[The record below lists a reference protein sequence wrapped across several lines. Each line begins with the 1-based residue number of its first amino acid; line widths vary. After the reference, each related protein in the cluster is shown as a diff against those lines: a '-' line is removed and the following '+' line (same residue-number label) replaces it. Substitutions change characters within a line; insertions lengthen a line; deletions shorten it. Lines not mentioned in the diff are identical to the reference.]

1 MATLQLFSSFF
12 GKQRPAT
19 TRNEA
24 GGKAYA
30 FSPKH
35 ALAQYAA
42 TGCFNSTFYASGEEQ
57 LEKVLELAQQVDPKF
72 VAQTAVFCR
81 QQGRMKDM
89 PALLCAVLTVL
100 DPELLARVFDLVI
113 DDAKMLRNFVQIV
126 RSGVVAR
133 KSLGTA
139 PRRLVRKWLAARDE
153 ASLFRANVGQNPSLA
168 DVIKLAHPKP
178 ESEARRA
185 FYGYL
190 LDKCSAEDAGLLPEV
205 VREFEAYKRTR
216 TGPVP
221 DVPFQMLT
229 ALDLGSAEWAQV
241 ARQASF
247 QTTRMNLNTFARHGV
262 FEVPGLT
269 KIVAARLRNPTA
281 VARSRV
287 QPYQLLMAHGS
298 CDAAVPAEVV
308 SALEDA
314 LELALG
320 NVPKLSG
327 KAFVLVDVS
336 GSMSSPVTGHRV
348 GATTK
353 VRCVDVAAL
362 FAAALLRQN
371 PDAEVLPFSTHVERL
386 RVSSRDSVMTNAR
399 LLAAVGGGGTNTSAA
414 LAALNERRAQG
425 DLIIYVSDNESWMDP
440 VRGRGTATLNQW
452 EQFRARNRSAKL
464 VCIDL
469 QPYTSSQVPEREDI
483 LNVGG
488 FSDQVFALVREF
500 DRGTLNP
507 QHWVGAIEAISL

>member
-1 MATLQLFSSFF
+1 
-12 GKQRPAT
+12 
-19 TRNEA
+19 
-24 GGKAYA
+24 
-30 FSPKH
+30 
-35 ALAQYAA
+35 
-42 TGCFNSTFYASGEEQ
+42 
-57 LEKVLELAQQVDPKF
+57 
-72 VAQTAVFCR
+72 
-81 QQGRMKDM
+81 
-89 PALLCAVLTVL
+89 
-100 DPELLARVFDLVI
+100 
-113 DDAKMLRNFVQIV
+113 
-126 RSGVVAR
+126 
-133 KSLGTA
+133 
-139 PRRLVRKWLAARDE
+139 
-153 ASLFRANVGQNPSLA
+153 
-168 DVIKLAHPKP
+168 
-178 ESEARRA
+178 
-185 FYGYL
+185 
-190 LDKCSAEDAGLLPEV
+190 LPEV